1 MNEPPQPDPD
11 GQAFDEALSASVYDV
26 FPDILY
32 AFDLDWQLRRW
43 NDTLLERTGYSSDE
57 IADMSPLEFV
67 PEDERDRMRA
77 IVEDVLTSGETR
89 RTESELL
96 TRDGE
101 RIPFE
106 FNGSPM
112 TDESGTVVGLAGVGR
127 DISARK
133 QREQELRQ
141 YETLFETIDDGVFV
155 LDEDMRFVDVNQAFA
170 SLTGYERDELTGENV
185 SMVSRDADLDAAVR
199 LSDEIRDGD
208 REVASLESRLVTADG
223 DLVPLE
229 THFSLL
235 PSDAEFEGTVGVS
248 RDVSERKAREREL
261 RQRRDQ
267 LETLNR
273 INVVIRE
280 LVRSLAATASREEIE
295 ETVCTHLADS
305 DLYQFAWVGARTL
318 DADDVSVRAEAGED
332 VGTREIIGDA
342 ADSEG
347 WERPASVALRTGEI
361 QAVNDATVDA
371 DMSVT
376 VERFTRDLPVESGIA
391 VPLSFGETTFG
402 VLVVYATRT
411 DAFGE
416 RERAGFAALGDLV
429 AFAINAVESRRLL
442 FADTVV
448 ELEFRLTD
456 PEALFVGLSEDLDC
470 ECRLQDAI
478 PAEDETMLCYVEVI
492 GSSPDAVF
500 DVLDDADAAD
510 NARIVDSGD
519 DVALIEFRI
528 TGASPIVMLAGHG
541 ASITRAVA
549 DAGEG
554 HVVAELAP
562 DADVRSIVQSLQSTF
577 PAMELVG
584 KRDVERPA
592 GTVHEFRTAL
602 DDTLTDRQLVTLRAA
617 YRAGYFDWPRAST
630 AEEVA
635 EGLDISSATLHQHLR
650 KAQKKILE
658 AFFAS

>member
-11 GQAFDEALSASVYDV
+11 GQSFDEALSASVYDV
-26 FPDILY
+26 FPDVLY

-43 NDTLLERTGYSSDE
+43 NDSLLERTGYTSDE

-77 IVEDVLTSGETR
+77 IVEDVLTNEETR
-89 RTESELL
+89 RAESELL

-112 TDESGTVVGLAGVGR
+112 TDPSGDVVGLAGVGR

-155 LDEDMRFVDVNQAFA
+155 LDEEMRFVDVNQAFA
-170 SLTGYERDELTGENV
+170 SMAGYDREELFGEDV
-185 SMVSRDADLDAAVR
+185 STVSRDVDLDAAVR
-199 LSDEIRDGD
+199 LSEEIRDSD
-208 REVASLESRLVTADG
+208 RDVASLESRLVTADG
-223 DLVPLE
+223 DFVPLE

-280 LVRSLAATASREEIE
+280 LVRSLATTASREEIE

-305 DLYQFAWVGARTL
+305 DLYQFAWIGERTL
-318 DADDVSVRAEAGED
+318 DADVSVRAEAGAD
-332 VGTREIIGDA
+332 VGTRGIIGDA
-342 ADSEG
+342 ADREG

-361 QAVNDATVDA
+361 QAVNDATVDTE
-371 DMSVT
+371 MSTT
-376 VERFTRDLPVESGIA
+376 VEKFTRDLPVQSGIA

-448 ELEFRLTD
+448 ELEFRLAD
-456 PEALFVGLSEDLDC
+456 PGALFVGLSDDLDC
-470 ECRLQDAI
+470 ECRLRDAI
-478 PAEDETMLCYVEVI
+478 PAEDETMLCYVEVT
-492 GSSPDAVF
+492 GSSPET
-500 DVLDDADAAD
+500 VLDAIDDAEAAD
-510 NARIVDSGD
+510 GARIVESGD

-528 TGASPIVMLAGHG
+528 TGASPIVTLAGHG

-549 DAGEG
+549 DVGEA

-592 GTVHEFRTAL
+592 GTVQEFRTAL
-602 DDTLTDRQLVTLRAA
+602 DDALTDRQLVTLRAA

-650 KAQKKILE
+650 KAQKKVLE
-658 AFFAS
+658 AFFAG